1 MGVNGIL
8 DKHVWLAETIGHDSI
23 KEDNIRAK
31 EEIHRSVVAQI
42 ASRQMVRR
50 MALSVAGALLGVVV
64 SIAAVSTSSASSTSL
79 GLTLG
84 EPVLVVGV
92 VVSVVVAVVVVIAC
106 PSAGSTDRTADG
118 RGRRVV
124 AVEEGE
130 VVKNIGRTD
139 GGGGDNGG

>member
-8 DKHVWLAETIGHDSI
+8 DEHVWLAETIGHDGI

-31 EEIHRSVVAQI
+31 EEIHRPVIAQI
-42 ASRQMVRR
+42 ASRQTVRR
-50 MALSVAGALLGVVV
+50 VTLSVAGALFGFVV
-64 SIAAVSTSSASSTSL
+64 STTAVSTSSASSTSL

-84 EPVLVVGV
+84 VSILVVAIV
-92 VVSVVVAVVVVIAC
+92 VVVAVIVVAC
-106 PSAGSTDRTADG
+106 SGAESTCRTADG
-118 RGRRVV
+118 RGGRVV

-130 VVKNIGRTD
+130 VVKNIGRID

>member
-1 MGVNGIL
+1 MSVNGIL

-42 ASRQMVRR
+42 ASRQTVRR
-50 MALSVAGALLGVVV
+50 VALSVAGALLGVVV
-64 SIAAVSTSSASSTSL
+64 STAAVSTSSASSTSL

-92 VVSVVVAVVVVIAC
+92 VVGVVVVVVVIAC
-106 PSAGSTDRTADG
+106 SSAGSTGRTADG
-118 RGRRVV
+118 RGGRVV

-130 VVKNIGRTD
+130 VVKNIGRID
-139 GGGGDNGG
+139 GGRGDNGG